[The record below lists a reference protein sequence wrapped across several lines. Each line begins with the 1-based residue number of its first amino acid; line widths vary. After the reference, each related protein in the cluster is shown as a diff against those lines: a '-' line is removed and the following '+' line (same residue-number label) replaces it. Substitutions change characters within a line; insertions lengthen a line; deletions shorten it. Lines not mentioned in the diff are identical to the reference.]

1 MAEAFFYML
10 VVGMGAT
17 SGAAIVGIVT
27 WRLVLKIQNKENKK
41 MKKKGAAY

>member
-17 SGAAIVGIVT
+17 SGAAIVGIIT
-27 WRLVLKIQNKENKK
+27 WRLVLKIQNREGRKTKR
-41 MKKKGAAY
+41 KGAAF